1 MLLSLLNYSRAS
13 ITPTFGRL
21 VVGRSVENRQ
31 PRVTLYK
38 MSLDISVWL
47 TKDPNKC
54 FISNYI
60 VTWCTKY
67 NNTCISISSDKS
79 GKEVV
84 TRYDA
89 NLPTAGVFYTDANG
103 REIQERK

>member
-1 MLLSLLNYSRAS
+1 MPGN
-13 ITPTFGRL
+13 
-21 VVGRSVENRQ
+21 
-31 PRVTLYK
+31 
-38 MSLDISVWL
+38 
-47 TKDPNKC
+47 
-54 FISNYI
+54 
-60 VTWCTKY
+60 

-89 NLPTAGVFYTDANG
+89 RLPTAGVFYTDANG